1 VTFNF
6 ILIII
11 GLVLGTLA
19 ALIAFLVTYGE
30 YSRHFMTKG
39 KALKISLE
47 TALFI
52 FILFAVIAVVTGFA
66 FPKILGSS

>member
-1 VTFNF
+1 VTLNF
-6 ILIII
+6 LLIII
-11 GLVLGTLA
+11 GLALGTLA
-19 ALIAFLVTYGE
+19 ALIAFLITYGE

-52 FILFAVIAVVTGFA
+52 FIVFAVIAVITGFA
-66 FPKILGSS
+66 FPKILGTS